1 MKTIKKI
8 LLKTGAVMDPTTG
21 KVKSS
26 SGVKYN
32 TLIKPIY
39 EEYYKEIPLPTR
51 RTSQPSPLSPAPR
64 RMSQPSLSPSLT
76 RVPAKATLLPP
87 PKTGKGVVFLPSDPN
102 ALVEMLP
109 IRFAS
114 YKAGNSGVV
123 DEIVAICDELLR
135 QGELDKEKY
144 KAIMSRL
151 IK

>member
-1 MKTIKKI
+1 
-8 LLKTGAVMDPTTG
+8 MDPTTG

-39 EEYYKEIPLPTR
+39 EEYYKGRPLPIR
-51 RTSQPSPLSPAPR
+51 RTSQPSPTPR

-76 RVPAKATLLPP
+76 RVPAKATLLP